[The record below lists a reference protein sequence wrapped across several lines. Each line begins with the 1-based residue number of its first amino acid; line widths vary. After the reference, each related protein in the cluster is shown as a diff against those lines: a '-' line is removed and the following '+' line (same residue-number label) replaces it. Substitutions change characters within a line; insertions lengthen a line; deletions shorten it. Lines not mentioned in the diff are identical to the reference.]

1 MIKYLIH
8 GGKAL
13 VLPHKRIV
21 QSIFDHRRGIFNNNT
36 IFQRYCLEYRMKYTR
51 LDGFIDIFSLRIVII
66 LKGLSNYTRL
76 LLSKDDNWS
85 RIGRAGRT
93 EGSGFSNSRP
103 WVTRCGGY
111 LVRHRRAE
119 SVSEAAI
126 ISLNL
131 AYYRQLG

>member
-36 IFQRYCLEYRMKYTR
+36 IFQRYCLECRMKYTR

-76 LLSKDDNWS
+76 FIK
-85 RIGRAGRT
+85 GR
-93 EGSGFSNSRP
+93 
-103 WVTRCGGY
+103 
-111 LVRHRRAE
+111 
-119 SVSEAAI
+119 
-126 ISLNL
+126 
-131 AYYRQLG
+131 